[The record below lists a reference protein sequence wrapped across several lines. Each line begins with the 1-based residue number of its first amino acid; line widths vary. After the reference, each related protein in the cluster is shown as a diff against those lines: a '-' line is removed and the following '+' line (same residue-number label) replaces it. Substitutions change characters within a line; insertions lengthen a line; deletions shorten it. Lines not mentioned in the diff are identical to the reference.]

1 MIIRLFRSKY
11 FGQYLALIFFAALLR
26 IDSLLDPFIIFGDH
40 SGFRQD
46 WINQLVLANPLV
58 STIIATVLLVFQ
70 AILLNQVLENNRLIP
85 LNQLLPAAV
94 YVLMMSSSVVLL
106 QPNAMIIVNLIMI
119 LLLNTI
125 YGMYGNHEPYRQAFD
140 AGLLTGMASL
150 FYFPTILFIAF
161 VWICFLV
168 YQTFRLRSIII
179 TIAGLITSYLFVG
192 FYFFWNDRLIAE
204 FSAFYQSFS
213 IHFPLQFNMD
223 AYVYVIWSLFA
234 LLLFSGINEMIRRIT
249 ANTIAIRRK
258 FRILIIFFLV
268 SLLTVPF
275 SGADLKF
282 HLMLSLI
289 PLASFLSA
297 YLSQAKKLWFPEL
310 VMAIILIVIFVGK
323 MINLM

>member
-1 MIIRLFRSKY
+1 MIIRLFRTKY
-11 FGQYLALIFFAALLR
+11 FGQYLALFFFTALLR

-40 SGFRQD
+40 PGFRQD
-46 WINQLVLANPLV
+46 WINQLVHANSLV
-58 STIIATVLLVFQ
+58 ATIVTSVLLIFQ

-85 LNQLLPAAV
+85 LNQLLPAPI

-106 QPNAMIIVNLIMI
+106 QPNAMIIVNLILI
-119 LLLNTI
+119 LLLHTI

-140 AGLLTGMASL
+140 AGLLTGLASL
-150 FYFPTILFIAF
+150 FYFPAILFITF
-161 VWICFLV
+161 VWMCFLV
-168 YQTFRLRSIII
+168 YQNFRLRSIII
-179 TIAGLITSYLFVG
+179 TIAGLITPYLFAG

-204 FSAFYQSFS
+204 FTDFYRSFS

-223 AYVYVIWSLFA
+223 VYVYVIWSLFA

-249 ANTIAIRRK
+249 ANTIEVRRK

-275 SGADLKF
+275 SGPDLKF
-282 HLMLSLI
+282 HLMLTLI
-289 PLASFLSA
+289 PLASLLSA
-297 YLSQAKKLWFPEL
+297 YLSQTKKLWFPEL
-310 VMAIILIVIFVGK
+310 VIAVILIVIFVGK